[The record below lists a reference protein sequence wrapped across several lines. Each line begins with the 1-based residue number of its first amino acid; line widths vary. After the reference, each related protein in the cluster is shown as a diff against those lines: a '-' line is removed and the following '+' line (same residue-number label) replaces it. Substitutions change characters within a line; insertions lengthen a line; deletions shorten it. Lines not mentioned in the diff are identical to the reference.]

1 MERARIGAVEVEYE
15 VRGEGDPLL
24 LIHGALIADAMKPLV
39 SDLALEGFRC
49 INFHRRGYA
58 GSSAVTGPVGV
69 EEHADDA
76 AALLKLLDIE
86 RAHLVG
92 HSSGGLIALG
102 VACRHPDLVDSM
114 VLLEA
119 PLLDLPAGAAFVE
132 AVGPLVARFAAGDGA
147 GAVHDFLGAVG
158 GDGWRTTLERTVPGG
173 LAQAER
179 DAATFFTSELPGV
192 GAWKFGP
199 AEAAQLAMRVLA
211 VVGGESAPLFVESH
225 RQLISWIEG
234 AQEALV
240 QDATHLLQME
250 QPAEVARSIA
260 AFCRSVARR
269 GI

>member
-1 MERARIGAVEVEYE
+1 MQRAQIGAVAIEYE

-24 LIHGALIADAMKPLV
+24 LIHGAHIADAMKPLA
-39 SDLALEGFRC
+39 SDPALGDFRC
-49 INFHRRGYA
+49 ITFHRRGYA

-76 AALLKLLDIE
+76 AALLELLDIE
-86 RAHLVG
+86 RAHVVG

-102 VACRHPDLVDSM
+102 VACRHPDLVESV

-119 PLLDLPAGAAFVE
+119 PLLDLPVGAAFVE
-132 AVGPLVARFAAGDGA
+132 AVRPLVARFAAGDGA

-158 GDGWRTTLERTVPGG
+158 GVGWRTALERTVPGG

-192 GAWKFGP
+192 GAWKFGA
-199 AEAAQLAMRVLA
+199 AEAAQLAMPVLA
-211 VVGGESAPLFVESH
+211 VLGGKSAPLFVESH
-225 RQLISWIEG
+225 RQLIAWIEG

-240 QDATHLLQME
+240 PDATHLLQME

-260 AFCRSVARR
+260 AFCRTVTWS